1 MPNVQQVEVIGLIA
15 EKGMANLAPA
25 VAERIAADLPVIF
38 GGSAGKAADVLAK
51 APLDAPVLEKLGHEF
66 QQNLSRFG
74 LPKTGTP
81 TDLFEAAKNDG
92 LDPQYQNGTKGRN
105 HMTSTHELAL
115 GDGNVLRQ
123 VYAGGRSLA
132 FRETSFLNS
141 ERDAQLSFK
150 AGHYT
155 GKHSQTWRI
164 NTPSISHEITVRQ

>member
-1 MPNVQQVEVIGLIA
+1 
-15 EKGMANLAPA
+15 
-25 VAERIAADLPVIF
+25 
-38 GGSAGKAADVLAK
+38 
-51 APLDAPVLEKLGHEF
+51 
-66 QQNLSRFG
+66 
-74 LPKTGTP
+74 
-81 TDLFEAAKNDG
+81 
-92 LDPQYQNGTKGRN
+92 
-105 HMTSTHELAL
+105 MTATHELAL

-150 AGHYT
+150 AGHFT